1 MPKTVFAALLG
12 LLSAT
17 ANAAGV
23 YSAVTSVVF
32 YNTLE
37 PNGKAL
43 TGIPTPFSGTCSVTG
58 GGAVS
63 CTDVAFSNNSPQPGN
78 FSYTGGSWSTTVGG
92 TSITHSESCTESGV
106 TACTSSVFGLA
117 GLWTTGL
124 QNGGSASGTCNASNF
139 FAAGF
144 CDQVSITEADGT
156 LTIIEQSG
164 FHPSIPGS
172 SVGFVYQFSAVPAPA
187 AGWLV
192 APALAMLLPWMKRKA
207 HL

>member
-1 MPKTVFAALLG
+1 MKIAICAVLFG
-12 LLSAT
+12 VLSAT

-43 TGIPTPFSGTCSVTG
+43 TGIPTPFSGTCTVSGGGSVT
-58 GGAVS
+58 
-63 CTDVAFSNNSPQPGN
+63 CTDVAFSNNAPQPGT
-78 FSYTGGSWSTTVGG
+78 FSYTGGTWSTTVGG
-92 TSITHSESCTESGV
+92 TSITHSETCTQSGTTV
-106 TACTSSVFGLA
+106 CDSALAGLT

-124 QNGGSASGTCNASNF
+124 QNGGATSGTCDASPYF
-139 FAAGF
+139 SAGF
-144 CDQVSITEADGT
+144 CDQISITEANGM

-172 SVGFVYQFSAVPAPA
+172 SLGFVYQFSTVPAPA
-187 AGWLV
+187 AGWLI
-192 APALAMLLPWMKRKA
+192 APALGMLMPWMKRKRRR
-207 HL
+207 